1 MTFKDGI
8 YPWTEE
14 NRNQLVNITLE
25 MGFQSQ
31 LTFNQFRGQG
41 CSYVTFVTS
50 VLCVSEMPCNDTTSP
65 RHSVFN
71 RFWQACSH
79 FFKFMFFAVY
89 SLFCFTW
96 NKPHLSS
103 VCYRFKIKSRSTLKC
118 GKPSG
123 FLPFQSKAV
132 SGLLWIQFPRTQWPT
147 WTLSK
152 SEGFKSI
159 VKNLGAIT

>member
-41 CSYVTFVTS
+41 CFYVTFVMS
-50 VLCVSEMPCNDTTSP
+50 VLYVSEIP
-65 RHSVFN
+65 RRHGILSSTDFGRPVPI
-71 RFWQACSH
+71 
-79 FFKFMFFAVY
+79 FFKCMFFAVY

-103 VCYRFKIKSRSTLKC
+103 VCYRFKIKSRGTLKC
-118 GKPSG
+118 GKPSS